1 MKTTAFAVA
10 LALLIPGGRAAAVDP
25 PKLVVIIVVDQMR
38 ADYIDRFKSDWTG
51 GLKRLVTEGAWFT
64 RASYPY
70 LLTVTCA
77 GHATISTGAFPHT
90 HGIFSNQWW
99 DRDAKQQMQCTEDP
113 SVTNIG
119 YDGPGKE
126 HNSGFRLRVPS
137 FADRMRTERNARVVT
152 LSAKARSAIMLAGHG
167 GDAVTWL
174 SEPVDT
180 WLTSSA
186 FAGAAVPAVKSFIAS
201 HPVDGDF
208 GRSWTRLLPAERYRT
223 ADDAPGE
230 RSVAGWGATFPHLLQ
245 GTNGKP
251 DVTFRA
257 QWNASP
263 FADAYLGDLAAA
275 LVEQLQLGKHET
287 TDVLGVSFTA
297 TDIIG
302 HRFGPR
308 SQEIQDQLAR
318 LDRTIGALFDRLDAT
333 VGRGTYV
340 VALSADHGVTPIP
353 EQLAADHVDA
363 GRISASQIA
372 ERVEALLTP
381 TMGVGPHVAK
391 LDGRDGNLY
400 FAAGV
405 YERLRASPALMEDV
419 LRAIAAAP
427 GVGHVFRGEDLRNA
441 RGVSDPWRRA
451 AALSYVEGRS
461 GDLVLAAKPGW
472 IGAAEAASHGTA
484 SPDDQRV
491 PVLFMGHGIK
501 AGRYDQPVTPAD
513 VAPTLAAICGI
524 TLPQAEGRALRA
536 ALK

>member
-1 MKTTAFAVA
+1 
-10 LALLIPGGRAAAVDP
+10 
-25 PKLVVIIVVDQMR
+25 
-38 ADYIDRFKSDWTG
+38 
-51 GLKRLVTEGAWFT
+51 
-64 RASYPY
+64 
-70 LLTVTCA
+70 
-77 GHATISTGAFPHT
+77 
-90 HGIFSNQWW
+90 
-99 DRDAKQQMQCTEDP
+99 
-113 SVTNIG
+113 
-119 YDGPGKE
+119 
-126 HNSGFRLRVPS
+126 
-137 FADRMRTERNARVVT
+137 MRTR
-152 LSAKARSAIMLAGHG
+152 RSENDLWPAG
-167 GDAVTWL
+167 D
-174 SEPVDT
+174 
-180 WLTSSA
+180 
-186 FAGAAVPAVKSFIAS
+186 
-201 HPVDGDF
+201 
-208 GRSWTRLLPAERYRT
+208 
-223 ADDAPGE
+223 
-230 RSVAGWGATFPHLLQ
+230 ATFPHLLQ

-318 LDRTIGALFDRLDAT
+318 LDRTLGALFDRLDAT
-333 VGRGTYV
+333 VGRGNYV

-363 GRISASQIA
+363 GRISAAQIA

-381 TMGVGPHVAK
+381 TMGGGPHVAK

-405 YERLRASPALMEDV
+405 YERLRASPPLMEEV
-419 LRAIAAAP
+419 LHAIAAAP
-427 GVGHVFRGEDLRNA
+427 GVARVFRSEDLRDV
-441 RGVSDPWRRA
+441 RGASDPWRRA

-472 IGAAEAASHGTA
+472 IGSAEAASHGTA

-491 PVLFMGHGIK
+491 PVLFMGRGIK
-501 AGRYDQPVTPAD
+501 AGRYDQPATPAD
-513 VAPTLAAICGI
+513 IAPTLAAICGI

>member
-1 MKTTAFAVA
+1 MKTAAGLVA
-10 LALLIPGGRAAAVDP
+10 LALLISMRRAAAVDP
-25 PKLVVIIVVDQMR
+25 PKLAVIIVVDQMR
-38 ADYIDRFKSDWTG
+38 ADYVDRFGRDWTG

-64 RASYPY
+64 QAAYPY

-137 FADRMRTERNARVVT
+137 FADRMRTERSAHVVT

-186 FAGAAVPAVKSFIAS
+186 FAGAAVPAVKSFVAS

-223 ADDAPGE
+223 SDEAAGE
-230 RSVAGWGATFPHLLQ
+230 RAVPGWGATFPHLLR
-245 GTNGKP
+245 GTGGTP
-251 DVTFRA
+251 DLTFRA

-263 FADAYLGDLAAA
+263 FADAYLGRLAAA
-275 LVEQLQLGKHET
+275 LVERLQLGKHET

-297 TDIIG
+297 TDLIG
-302 HRFGPR
+302 HKFGPR

-318 LDRTIGALFDRLDAT
+318 LDRTLGTFFDRLDAT
-333 VGRGTYV
+333 VGRGRYV

-353 EQLAADHVDA
+353 EQLIAEHVDA
-363 GRISASQIA
+363 GRLDAAKIV
-372 ERVEALLTP
+372 ERIEAQLRP
-381 TMGVGPHVAK
+381 TMGAGPHVAK
-391 LDGRDGNLY
+391 LDGRDANLY
-400 FAAGV
+400 FAPGI
-405 YERLRASPALMEDV
+405 YDRLRASQALLIEVM
-419 LRAIAAAP
+419 RGIAEAP
-427 GVGHVFRGEDLRNA
+427 GVARVFRAEDLRE
-441 RGVSDPWRRA
+441 VSTAADAWRKA
-451 AALSYVEGRS
+451 AALSYADGRS
-461 GDLVLAAKPGW
+461 GDLVIAVKPGW
-472 IGAAEAASHGTA
+472 IGSAEAASHGTA

-491 PVLFMGHGIK
+491 PVLFMGRGIK
-501 AGRYDQPVTPAD
+501 AGRYDQPATPAD
-513 VAPTLAAICGI
+513 IAPTLAAICGI

>member
-1 MKTTAFAVA
+1 MKTTAFMVA

-25 PKLVVIIVVDQMR
+25 PKLAVIIVIDQMR
-38 ADYIDRFKSDWTG
+38 ADYIDRFAGDWTG

-64 RASYPY
+64 RAAYPY

-77 GHATISTGAFPHT
+77 GHATISTGAFPRT

-113 SVTNIG
+113 SATNIG
-119 YDGPGKE
+119 YDGPAKE
-126 HNSGFRLRVPS
+126 HNSGYRLLVPT
-137 FADRMRTERNARVVT
+137 FADRMRAERRAHVVT

-186 FAGAAVPAVKSFIAS
+186 FAGAAVPAVKSFVAS

-223 ADDAPGE
+223 ADEAPGE

-251 DVTFRA
+251 DLTFRA

-297 TDIIG
+297 TDIVG

-318 LDRTIGALFDRLDAT
+318 LDRTLGVLLDHLDAS
-333 VGRGTYV
+333 VGRGRYV

-353 EQLAADHVDA
+353 EQLIAEHVDA
-363 GRISASQIA
+363 GRLAAAAIV
-372 ERVEALLTP
+372 ERVEAQLRP
-381 TMGVGPHVAK
+381 TMGAGPHVAK
-391 LDGRDGNLY
+391 FDGRDANLY
-400 FAAGV
+400 FAPGV
-405 YERLRASPALMEDV
+405 YDRLRASQALLAEVM
-419 LRAIAAAP
+419 RGIAEAP
-427 GVGHVFRGEDLRNA
+427 GVARVFRAQDLRNTSTA
-441 RGVSDPWRRA
+441 ADPLQKA

-461 GDLVLAAKPGW
+461 GDLIIAVKPGW
-472 IGAAEAASHGTA
+472 IGANEAASHGTA

-491 PVLFMGHGIK
+491 PILFMGAGIE
-501 AGRYDQPVTPAD
+501 AGRYDLPATPAD
-513 VAPTLAAICGI
+513 IAPTLAAICGI